1 MKVLLVEDHGLLADS
16 LQFALQ
22 AEGFQAQKVPPIDR
36 ESVIS
41 AAKEASADLVLLDLD
56 LGWDEGDGTTMV
68 RPLRDLG
75 ALVVMLTGVTDRA
88 RLGACLEAG
97 AVGVI
102 SKSLPFEQVLDGV
115 KEAVELGSLTSAS
128 QRDAM
133 IDELRKQRLEDRK
146 RREPFEKLTAREQS
160 VLMGLVEGKSADVI
174 ATESFVSL
182 ATVRSQIRAILQKL
196 EVGSQLEAVAIARR
210 NGWPN

>member
-16 LQFALQ
+16 LKFALQ
-22 AEGFQAQKVPPIDR
+22 AEGLDAQKLSPTDR
-36 ESVIS
+36 ETVLTV
-41 AAKEASADLVLLDLD
+41 AKEAGADLVLLDLD
-56 LGWDEGDGTTMV
+56 LGWDDGDGTTMV
-68 RPLRDLG
+68 RPLRELG

-102 SKSLPFEQVLDGV
+102 SKSLPFEQVLEGV
-115 KEAVELGSLTSAS
+115 REAVELGSLTSSA

-133 IDELRKQRLEDRK
+133 IDELRQQRLEDRK
-146 RREPFEKLTAREQS
+146 RREPFERLTAREQS
-160 VLMGLVEGKSADVI
+160 VLLGLVEGKSADVI
-174 ATESFVSL
+174 ASEAFVSL